1 MRWGQVLVWVLYRC
15 FAGVVMALP
24 LSLARILMASVFGAL
39 GPFSVRSTARMD
51 RTLKIAFPFRDEFW
65 RRDRRAATWRN
76 LGRSVA
82 ESIKTQTLQ
91 RQRATHVTYRFE
103 PELTLSRDDP
113 RGQLLLMGHLGAWEM
128 AIQIVPQLGR
138 PVMGVYR
145 PLKNPMIE
153 ADLQESR
160 KAAGIEMVSIED
172 PSLVRRAL
180 KHLKAG
186 GLLAVFVD
194 QRWAHGE
201 MLDLFGQP
209 ALTTLSPGLFQHLTD
224 ARVST
229 LICRRSGRSR
239 YEAILENL
247 PFKSQD
253 EDDWRARGRS
263 IMRAFHG
270 RLEDWVRGHPDD
282 WFWLQERW
290 KP

>member
-1 MRWGQVLVWVLYRC
+1 MKFVNED
-15 FAGVVMALP
+15 FAQAYTWHRTFC
-24 LSLARILMASVFGAL
+24 LSLIASIHKRTKDL
-39 GPFSVRSTARMD
+39 GV
-51 RTLKIAFPFRDEFW
+51 W
-65 RRDRRAATWRN
+65 
-76 LGRSVA
+76 
-82 ESIKTQTLQ
+82 
-91 RQRATHVTYRFE
+91 
-103 PELTLSRDDP
+103 
-113 RGQLLLMGHLGAWEM
+113 
-128 AIQIVPQLGR
+128 
-138 PVMGVYR
+138 
-145 PLKNPMIE
+145 
-153 ADLQESR
+153 
-160 KAAGIEMVSIED
+160 
-172 PSLVRRAL
+172 RAL